1 MFVEQAIDILTK
13 NGDLKADICKGVV
26 EEIIEGN
33 HVDKCMS
40 FLRLLHEKGE
50 TAEELYGVAKA
61 MQEKMVSMPKVG
73 GLLDIVGTGGDGSH
87 SVNISTGSAI
97 LAAAA
102 GALVAKYG
110 GRASSSK
117 CGSADVLEAFG
128 VSLDQDP
135 LESLENVGICF
146 LFAPRYHP
154 AMKVVAPIRRALKIR
169 TIFNLLGPV
178 LNPLHPE
185 FIMIGVAEEKLL
197 DVFADAQQML
207 GANKSLIVH
216 GNGVDELTPLGPC
229 TVVEETSSSKRRF
242 VIDPQDYGIPR
253 CTADD
258 LKGDTK
264 EENAR
269 LLLAT
274 FSGEK
279 GPIANTLI
287 LNAGVALYVSEH
299 VSSIQKGIDRARKT
313 LEEKKALELLEKWK
327 ENNNVSKI

>member
-1 MFVEQAIDILTK
+1 MFVERAIDTLTK
-13 NGDLKADICKGVV
+13 NEDLEATICSGGV
-26 EEIIEGN
+26 EEIIEGK
-33 HVDKCMS
+33 HIDKCMS

-61 MQEKMVSMPKVG
+61 MQEKMVSMPKIA

-102 GALVAKYG
+102 GVFVAKHG

-128 VSLDQDP
+128 ISLDQDP
-135 LESLENVGICF
+135 LKSLENVGICF
-146 LFAPRYHP
+146 LFAPHYHP
-154 AMKVVAPIRRALKIR
+154 AMKAVAPIRRAMKIR

-178 LNPLHPE
+178 LNPLRPE

-197 DVFADAQQML
+197 DVFAKAQQML

-216 GNGVDELTPLGPC
+216 GNGMDELTPLGPC
-229 TVVEETSSSKRRF
+229 IVVEVTASSKKRF
-242 VIDPQDYGIPR
+242 IIDPQDYGIPR
-253 CTADD
+253 CSAED
-258 LKGDTK
+258 LRGDMK

-269 LLLAT
+269 LLLSA
-274 FSGEK
+274 FAGEK
-279 GPIANTLI
+279 GPIADTLI

-299 VSSIQKGIDRARKT
+299 VSSIQEGIDRARKT
-313 LEEKKALELLEKWK
+313 LEEKKVLKLLEKWK
-327 ENNNVSKI
+327 ENNNIVL